1 MFKKILVPLDG
12 SELAELAL
20 PYVAQLA
27 ATLGSEITLLTV
39 IGASDEHDKNR
50 VYLEGVAKE
59 IKQDAGK
66 HLKKDDGAV
75 KVKIA
80 VVVGNPAEKIVDYA
94 ATGKISLIVMASH
107 GRSGIGR
114 WALGSVA
121 EKVVRAGS
129 APVLLVRTPGASV
142 E

>member
-12 SELAELAL
+12 SKLAELAL
-20 PYVAQLA
+20 PYAAQLA

-39 IGASDEHDKNR
+39 IGSSDEHDTNR

-59 IKQDAGK
+59 INQDAKK
-66 HLKKDDGAV
+66 HLKKDEGAV
-75 KVKIA
+75 KVETAI
-80 VVVGNPAEKIVDYA
+80 VVGDPAEKIVDYA
-94 ATGKISLIVMASH
+94 ATGKISLIIMGSH

-121 EKVVRAGS
+121 EKVIRAGS
-129 APVLLVRTPGASV
+129 TPVLLVRTP
-142 E
+142 